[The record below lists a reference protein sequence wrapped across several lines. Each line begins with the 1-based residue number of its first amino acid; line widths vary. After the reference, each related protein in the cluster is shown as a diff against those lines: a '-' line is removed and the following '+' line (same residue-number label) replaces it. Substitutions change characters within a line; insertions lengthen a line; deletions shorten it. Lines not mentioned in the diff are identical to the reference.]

1 MNYHS
6 INYQVFKLD
15 NPSYSVVVKVG
26 HLQRVT
32 SIGCKYLE
40 EKFSGK
46 CTVHLV
52 TMGYDRV
59 AQIPDIRL
67 PGQLNCV
74 PWCLIFK
81 GPQYGTCSMSPLQHL
96 ELRSGS

>member
-1 MNYHS
+1 
-6 INYQVFKLD
+6 
-15 NPSYSVVVKVG
+15 
-26 HLQRVT
+26 
-32 SIGCKYLE
+32 
-40 EKFSGK
+40 
-46 CTVHLV
+46 V